1 MNFKNTYFLTNRLK
15 EGDKKAYA
23 FLIDNYH
30 HKLCVYANSLINN
43 HTQSEDI
50 VQNVFVNLWVKRAKL
65 DPKQSIKSFLYK
77 SVYNEFIDQ
86 YRKTQSVMK
95 IEKMYIDYINSIVL
109 DEDKEDTQKLI
120 KQVKIII
127 QNLPPKCKHVFE
139 LSKKEGLTNIEIS
152 EHLNVTVKAVEAQ
165 ITRAFSIIRKKLKG
179 KTDLILFLL
188 FDVKNELKLTLFK
201 HQK

>member
-1 MNFKNTYFLTNRLK
+1 MNFNNTFFLTTRLK

-43 HTQSEDI
+43 HIQSEDI
-50 VQNVFVNLWVKRAKL
+50 VQNVFINLWVKRAKL
-65 DPKQSIKSFLYK
+65 DPRQSIKSFLYK

-95 IEKMYIDYINSIVL
+95 IEKMYIDYINSIVI
-109 DEDKEDTQKLI
+109 DENEEDLQKLI
-120 KQVKIII
+120 IQVKEII
-127 QNLPPKCKHVFE
+127 QNLPPKCKQVFE

-152 EHLNVTVKAVEAQ
+152 EYLNITIKAVEAQ
-165 ITRAFSIIRKKLKG
+165 ITRAFNTIRKELKDN
-179 KTDLILFLL
+179 TRFILFLL
-188 FDVKNELKLTLFK
+188 FEVKN
-201 HQK
+201 